1 MTEVAL
7 QEIKDDLLQLHV
19 DVAFAEKNRV
29 RWTLIL
35 MWLVLADLIHSL
47 FDFGALLSLTI
58 AFFAVGIYRMVD
70 MYLILKGVD
79 PSKDFLKSIKERG
92 NRGE

>member
-1 MTEVAL
+1 MTEAAL

-19 DVAFAEKNRV
+19 DVAFAEKNRL

-47 FDFGALLSLTI
+47 FDFGALLSLAI
-58 AFFAVGIYRMVD
+58 AFFAVGIYRIVD
-70 MYLILKGVD
+70 SYLILKGVD
-79 PSKDFLKSIKERG
+79 QSKDFLKSIKEKG